1 MNSISGRVARN
12 VERYRAVYGMSVSM
26 LARSSGVSKATVLAI
41 EAGESNPTLE
51 TLNALASAFRIEVT
65 ELLTDQVV
73 GPVALHRIQDAV
85 WRREEEGD
93 LATRPLSSFY
103 SPDLVYVLQARFGG
117 EGYYSRGHEVGSLE
131 GLYVLSGRIEAGP
144 EGHTEALDPGDWIR
158 FNADGP
164 HRYRALGKR
173 AEVLLVI
180 SRRQIPD
187 FAGSDH
193 SGRPADPDRLLRP
206 SSGEASA

>member
-1 MNSISGRVARN
+1 MNPIAGRVARN
-12 VERYRAVYGMSVSM
+12 VERYRAASGMSVSM
-26 LARSSGVSKATVLAI
+26 LARRSGVSKATVLQL

-51 TLNALASAFRIEVT
+51 TLSALASAFRIDVL
-65 ELLTDQVV
+65 ELLADQVV
-73 GPVALHRIQDAV
+73 GPVALHRAEDAI
-85 WRREEEGD
+85 WRHEDEGD

-117 EGYYSRGHEVGSLE
+117 EGYFSRGHEVGSLE
-131 GLYVLSGRIEAGP
+131 GLFVLSGRIEAGP
-144 EGHTEALDPGDWIR
+144 QGHTEALDPGDWIR

-180 SRRQIPD
+180 SRRQVPD
-187 FAGSDH
+187 FAGPNGA
-193 SGRPADPDRLLRP
+193 GRRAT
-206 SSGEASA
+206 SEASD